1 MRPRSCSELPQNATT
16 TPPNPASATAIWAA
30 TDKASPGSIGLH
42 QTGFRRREQTLS
54 SGRTCVLLRFQRD
67 DVENQKRSYL
77 CTRNFSFQGSASR
90 YFSYLLSNGE
100 LLSGFS
106 FKNLATHPAFRPRL
120 CREMEGK
127 LMHKEKLKTEFKG
140 NRSIPDRGTS
150 RPENVSAKQR
160 KQYAHNAPALRA
172 GSKARGY
179 R

>member
-1 MRPRSCSELPQNATT
+1 MMLRIRN
-16 TPPNPASATAIWAA
+16 AA
-30 TDKASPGSIGLH
+30 TFALSNSA
-42 QTGFRRREQTLS
+42 FRI
-54 SGRTCVLLRFQRD
+54 
-67 DVENQKRSYL
+67 
-77 CTRNFSFQGSASR
+77 SASQH
-90 YFSYLLSNGE
+90 FSYLLSNGE

-106 FKNLATHPAFRPRL
+106 FKKLATHPAFRPRL